1 VNGEALA
8 VKPGPLSYVRIL
20 REWQGGDTIR
30 LSLPM
35 AIALRT
41 WEKNQGAVSVDYG
54 PLTFSLKIGE
64 DWRRYGNRE
73 DWPEW
78 EVFPT
83 TPWNYGLVL
92 DGDRLPAGRELVRK
106 PGPLALQPFTPDA
119 VPLELRVKARRLP
132 EWELQGNGI
141 AGRLQPSPALSDEPE
156 ETVTLIP
163 MGAARLRISAFPAIG
178 TGPDARRWQRPPPP
192 PKASHCFAAD
202 TTEALCDGLLP
213 QNSNDHGIPRFTW
226 WDHRGTEEW
235 VEYEF
240 PEPRQ
245 VSGAEVY
252 WFDDTGVGQCRVPK
266 SWTVLY
272 RDVDTWRPVEAAG
285 TGGVAKDCFNAVKFA
300 PVTTRGLRLAVV
312 LEEGVSGGI
321 LEWRV
326 LP

>member
-1 VNGEALA
+1 
-8 VKPGPLSYVRIL
+8 
-20 REWQGGDTIR
+20 
-30 LSLPM
+30 
-35 AIALRT
+35 
-41 WEKNQGAVSVDYG
+41 
-54 PLTFSLKIGE
+54 
-64 DWRRYGNRE
+64 
-73 DWPEW
+73 
-78 EVFPT
+78 
-83 TPWNYGLVL
+83 
-92 DGDRLPAGRELVRK
+92 
-106 PGPLALQPFTPDA
+106 
-119 VPLELRVKARRLP
+119 
-132 EWELQGNGI
+132 
-141 AGRLQPSPALSDEPE
+141 
-156 ETVTLIP
+156 

-240 PEPRQ
+240 PAPRQ